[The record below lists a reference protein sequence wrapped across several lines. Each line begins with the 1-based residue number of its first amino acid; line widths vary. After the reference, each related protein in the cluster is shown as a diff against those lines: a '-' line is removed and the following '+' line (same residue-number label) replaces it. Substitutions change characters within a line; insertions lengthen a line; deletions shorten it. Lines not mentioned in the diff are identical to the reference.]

1 MKYFRFTINPKEN
14 EFMVSVRIDEFLNGA
29 WRLVDYYICDSQS
42 ISSRLIWER
51 EQCANGIFDL
61 EIIDKRPY
69 FTMV

>member
-1 MKYFRFTINPKEN
+1 MKYFRFIINPKDDEYN
-14 EFMVSVRIDEFLNGA
+14 VSVRIDEFSEGK

-51 EQCANGIFDL
+51 EQCVNGVFDL

>member
-14 EFMVSVRIDEFLNGA
+14 DFMVSVRIDEFSNGA
-29 WRLVDYYICDSQS
+29 WKLVDYYICDSQS

-51 EQCANGIFDL
+51 EQCVNGVFDL
-61 EIIDKRPY
+61 EIIDNRPY